1 MKRAAPILVVGSALL
16 LAACGATATA
26 STASPSPRAGS
37 VANQFRHG
45 ASGQLVQI
53 NGQTLILSGANGD
66 TTVSF
71 TSATTINRT
80 SIATLADIVPGTCIV
95 AIGEK
100 DATGTLLATTVRL
113 APMKSSGCAL
123 ARPVGPRPN
132 PAASPRPSPA
142 AQPGFNVVSGQVM
155 AASGTSITVLTPS
168 GSQAITVPTT
178 AGVTV
183 NSAAAAADLQNG
195 ECIRAVGSKDSAG
208 AVQATSITIT
218 PPGPSGTCTGGF
230 PGFGRSGNAGS
241 AVGASN
247 G

>member
-1 MKRAAPILVVGSALL
+1 MKRAGPILVVASAFL
-16 LAACGATATA
+16 LAACGANATA
-26 STASPSPRAGS
+26 STSPRAGT
-37 VANQFRHG
+37 ATNQFRNG

-71 TSATTINRT
+71 TSATTISKT
-80 SIATLADIVPGTCIV
+80 SMATLADIVPGTCIV
-95 AIGEK
+95 AIGQK
-100 DATGTLLATTVRL
+100 DATGTLIATTVRL
-113 APMKSSGCAL
+113 APMTSSGCPL
-123 ARPVGPRPN
+123 ARPAGPRTN
-132 PAASPRPSPA
+132 PVASPRPRPT
-142 AQPGFNVVSGQVM
+142 AQPSFNVVSGQVT
-155 AASGTSITVLTPS
+155 AVSGTSITVLTPS

-183 NSAAAAADLQNG
+183 NAAAAASDLQNG

-208 AVQATSITIT
+208 AMQATSIIIT
-218 PPGPSGTCTGGF
+218 PPGPSGTCSGGF
-230 PGFGRSGNAGS
+230 PGFGRSANAGS